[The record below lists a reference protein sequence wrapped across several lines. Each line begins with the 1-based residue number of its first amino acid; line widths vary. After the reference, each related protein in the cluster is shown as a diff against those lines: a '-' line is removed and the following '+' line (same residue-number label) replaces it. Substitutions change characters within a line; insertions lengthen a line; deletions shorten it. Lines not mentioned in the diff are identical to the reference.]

1 MFVKAIK
8 IATRAMFPLFRF
20 EQVNQT
26 RFKVL
31 VIGAG
36 YFINRHGY
44 FATVAHIFDNSN
56 PQTSFR
62 FYGFLPDNVHNP
74 PLTVTEIARDDDH
87 DIYIGRIEIESPN
100 YFYFSDKTPEVGK
113 SICISGYPLA
123 QIQKNAQGGLELG
136 GVRRYFQPSFVLD
149 YAVIPSDNGFGRI
162 RTHDG
167 FLVRDVGLFGMSG
180 GPVFSVN
187 GRVFG
192 MQGSVTQPRV
202 STGGGGRSIS
212 VENALIIRSSRI
224 SELLKNND
232 IRCNLLGNF

>member
-8 IATRAMFPLFRF
+8 IARRAMFPLFRF
-20 EQVNQT
+20 EQINQT
-26 RFKVL
+26 QVRVH
-31 VIGAG
+31 VIGTG

-44 FATVAHIFDNSN
+44 FTTVAHVFDNPN

-62 FYGFLPDNVHNP
+62 FFGFLPENVHNP

-87 DIYIGRIEIESPN
+87 DICIGRLEIESPN
-100 YFYFSDKTPEVGK
+100 YFYFSDKKPEVGK

-123 QIQKNAQGGLELG
+123 KIRNNAQGGLSLG

-149 YAVIPSDNGFGRI
+149 YAVISSDNGFGRI

-167 FLVRDVGLFGMSG
+167 FLMRDVGLFGMSG
-180 GPVFSVN
+180 GPVFSTN

-192 MQGSVTQPRV
+192 MQGSITKPRV
-202 STGGGGRSIS
+202 STGGTGRSIS
-212 VENALIIRSSRI
+212 VENAIIIKSALIL
-224 SELLKNND
+224 ELFKNNG
-232 IRCNLLGNF
+232 IRYNLLGNF